1 MSPIFFAGVG
11 GGLALVLT
19 AVFTPAVRAAAIH
32 GGLVRQV
39 QADRWCGRVFVS
51 GVGCA
56 DAAWGQRGVVAP
68 FYT

>member
-1 MSPIFFAGVG
+1 MSPILFAGVG

-19 AVFTPAVRAAAIH
+19 AVFTPAVRAAAIN

-51 GVGCA
+51 GVG
-56 DAAWGQRGVVAP
+56 
-68 FYT
+68 